1 MIRTLSSKGLDLE
14 QYFKTLDP
22 NNRGLLNRKKF
33 FSILKQIGLPYGNR
47 ELNDITQHYTVPSSD
62 QADYI
67 SLLKD
72 TGIIMKVVEDNGTT
86 SSNSVNNNGNN
97 SHGNNQSVN
106 PATDNIDISI
116 YTIVISDVKRMI
128 LESISSRS
136 KHQDDVYRMF
146 ARWDTQGTGTITAT
160 QFLRVLAKLH
170 INLTDQDQDFLVELL
185 DTNGMGRIDF
195 EGLLNF
201 CFSTDK
207 LQSPSTNV
215 YRNNNNSNNN
225 NTLLSP
231 TTNTFSA
238 SSFSVDDN
246 KDGGETMSAVSTEG
260 NTSLEHRGSGSSD
273 NHHHHINNFNI
284 SSRRPHTAS
293 LSRPYHSSL
302 QANYYGSNSN
312 INNNNSNSSNHTHR
326 IEHTSSSTTNG
337 IMTSNI
343 NDKNNN
349 NNSNINNNRV
359 YLPSSNAKSPPQRPL
374 TASGR
379 VISSQKNKFS
389 PATVVL
395 LDRENSQYVVELPD
409 DVIYGEENYLS
420 VDNTNLKQQQQKQQK
435 QLQQQQQQQ
444 QINVGGK
451 LPYTGILNNNNNNN
465 NNNISSFNN
474 FITEVNDNNDENNN
488 IRTVKYVP
496 QDQFIEQFS
505 SQVMTNNNDNNYNNR
520 NLNNGNN
527 IYSYNYIPSTTYIPS
542 GSINILNNNNN
553 NIGNVSNNS
562 NINSNDPATMIDAKL
577 NIISRQNSSNN
588 INNNNTN
595 IMNNAHHNNRQVGIN
610 NSAQFL
616 STAAAAEPSEHL
628 VLLATQILTT
638 LREIIMTR
646 YRRGKSLLEIYGHF
660 DRECKQYFDANDFI
674 IATADLKIET
684 SNRVANIAI
693 NLIAIDGY
701 DKVSFG
707 EFKVFVLD
715 SDHKL
720 LEMNIQEQIAQFLE
734 QKGREYQSYMI
745 DMFWNEDDSND
756 IDNNNHNYNNNQN
769 NHIHRKQHKYQQT
782 ENEFLSRNRFI
793 NSLQKIGLILT
804 STEESRIAD
813 RFDIHGN
820 DMCCISR
827 FIYMIQ
833 NSRAWKHAEQVLAFQ
848 DEAIEEAIFLRQQLK
863 LGQKHISDSD
873 LPQISEELISMCE
886 YLGIRVLSERN
897 MIWIAAD
904 ALKAP
909 LPISWTAQKDS
920 NGRIFFFNHLTNQ
933 SKLEHPL
940 DPHFRKLR
948 DKYRQR
954 LVTTNIFYL
963 GDSMYSDL
971 YLHCRRL
978 DMNVFL
984 KVLHS
989 YMMMISLFKYV
1000 CIVMS

>member
-1 MIRTLSSKGLDLE
+1 MSKLINGLLHMIRTLSSKGLDLE

-33 FSILKQIGLPYGNR
+33 LSILKQIGLPYGNR

-72 TGIIMKVVEDNGTT
+72 AGIIMKIEDNTT
-86 SSNSVNNNGNN
+86 SSNSNNNSVNNNGNSSN
-97 SHGNNQSVN
+97 GNNQSVN

-207 LQSPSTNV
+207 QQSPSHAYRSGSSNTNIMNQ
-215 YRNNNNSNNN
+215 NNVLS
-225 NTLLSP
+225 SP

-273 NHHHHINNFNI
+273 NHHHHHINNINI
-284 SSRRPHTAS
+284 SRRPHTAS

-302 QANYYGSNSN
+302 QSNYYGSNSN
-312 INNNNSNSSNHTHR
+312 NNNNNINTNSSNYR
-326 IEHTSSSTTNG
+326 IEHTTNTNG
-337 IMTSNI
+337 IIASNV

-349 NNSNINNNRV
+349 NNNNNNNSNSRV
-359 YLPSSNAKSPPQRPL
+359 YLTASNAKSPPQRPL

-379 VISSQKNKFS
+379 VISSQKIKFT
-389 PATVVL
+389 PTVL
-395 LDRENSQYVVELPD
+395 LERENSQYVVELPD

-420 VDNTNLKQQQQKQQK
+420 VDNTNIKQQQQQQQQQKQKQQLQH

-444 QINVGGK
+444 LNVGVK
-451 LPYTGILNNNNNNN
+451 LPHTGILNNYNEIKIKDSN
-465 NNNISSFNN
+465 NNNISSIDN
-474 FITEVNDNNDENNN
+474 FITEVGDNNDSNNNNN
-488 IRTVKYVP
+488 IRTVKYLP
-496 QDQFIEQFS
+496 QDQFIDQSS
-505 SQVMTNNNDNNYNNR
+505 SQFMMNNNNNKTNNSS
-520 NLNNGNN
+520 N
-527 IYSYNYIPSTTYIPS
+527 IYNYNYIPSTNYIPS
-542 GSINILNNNNN
+542 NSNININDPTTMIEAKLNVISSRQNSNN
-553 NIGNVSNNS
+553 NIKNINNS
-562 NINSNDPATMIDAKL
+562 NINHAY
-577 NIISRQNSSNN
+577 Q
-588 INNNNTN
+588 
-595 IMNNAHHNNRQVGIN
+595 NNRQVGIN
-610 NSAQFL
+610 NSAQL
-616 STAAAAEPSEHL
+616 ISTAAVAAAIAEPSEHL

-660 DRECKQYFDANDFI
+660 DREDKQYFDSNDFI

-684 SNRVANIAI
+684 SSRVANIAI

-756 IDNNNHNYNNNQN
+756 IDNNDNNNYNNNYR
-769 NHIHRKQHKYQQT
+769 IHHKQQKHQQHD
-782 ENEFLSRNRFI
+782 NEFLSRNRFI
-793 NSLQKIGLILT
+793 NSLQKIGLVLT

-827 FIYMIQ
+827 FIHMIQ

-848 DEAIEEAIFLRQQLK
+848 DEAIEEATFLRHQLK
-863 LGQKHISDSD
+863 LGQKHISDND

-920 NGRIFFFNHLTNQ
+920 NGRIFFYNHLTNQ

-954 LVTTNIFYL
+954 
-963 GDSMYSDL
+963 
-971 YLHCRRL
+971 
-978 DMNVFL
+978 
-984 KVLHS
+984 
-989 YMMMISLFKYV
+989 
-1000 CIVMS
+1000 